1 MICIHNLLIPQ
12 WIKQVFIIH
21 QFSMCFRYCFFTVFL
36 ILSHLDWKLDSRDL
50 FQIQALFL
58 PLFLHL
64 FHLLGLFK
72 SMTAFDTSLYLVKKI
87 VLQFED
93 HAVNNKDEIQ
103 QYSSNYDIVEE
114 DANHVN
120 HFWIVTRVKNLA
132 CQISNDQYIEL
143 VHNLNSVLIGTIEWL
158 SIADEDQ

>member
-1 MICIHNLLIPQ
+1 
-12 WIKQVFIIH
+12 
-21 QFSMCFRYCFFTVFL
+21 
-36 ILSHLDWKLDSRDL
+36 
-50 FQIQALFL
+50 
-58 PLFLHL
+58 
-64 FHLLGLFK
+64 
-72 SMTAFDTSLYLVKKI
+72 MTAFDTSLYLVKKI